1 MKDFSHIEKNLR
13 QPFWKSWAL
22 YVIIIS
28 GLTLSVMLYRLSSD
42 IETLSRRSLNKAV
55 ETTVTELNNFFSPFV
70 QNLRLARE
78 WGTSGQL
85 DIKDIESM
93 NRRFVPVLRNY
104 TQITSMLA
112 GCSDGSEYMLLN
124 EDTAWVN
131 RKTQFLP
138 VKEVRKLRW
147 LYRNNRFEKV
157 YDEFWVEK
165 KDYDPRIRPWYKGAL
180 TDAGDSIPAWTRP
193 YTFATTGEPGITA
206 SFPFMVSGDTCTH
219 VIAYD
224 LKLFDISL
232 FTSRLA
238 VSDSGKLFI
247 LTEDTL
253 VIGLPHDRRFITSG
267 SIKQFILKP
276 IDTLDVD
283 EMSAAFHFWGDR
295 VKNSEPFRFETK
307 GEPWWGRFVDYP
319 LNPSRKLLIGVVVP
333 ESDFVAEVK
342 QTRNII
348 LMGFG
353 LVFILTLV
361 IVSNYNQKR
370 RANILL
376 AQQKAEIEQK
386 NELLLQANEEI
397 QAQKE
402 EIEQQ
407 RDIVMEQRDHI
418 TEQKKEIEDSIRYAK
433 RIQNAVLPDAE
444 YARKILKEHFILFRP
459 KDVVS
464 GDFFWATEVNNWL
477 IAAAADCT
485 GHGVPGAFM
494 SMLGMSF
501 LNEIVRKKEVTNA
514 AEILNHLRASV
525 IEALK
530 QTGESGTQKDG
541 MDISLLTYCAATKTC
556 YWAGANNPLWIMR
569 AENTGREAE
578 DAADLMEE
586 VKPDKMPVAIHE
598 RMDPFTNHQITLNP
612 GDRIYMFS
620 DGMPDQFGG
629 PKGKKYLYKTLRRL
643 LVNTSGMPIKE
654 QGELIGK
661 AFDEWIS
668 FNGSRYEQTDD
679 VTVIGIEF

>member
-1 MKDFSHIEKNLR
+1 MKDLSHIEEKMR

-28 GLTLSVMLYRLSSD
+28 GLILSVMLYRLSND
-42 IETLSRRSLNKAV
+42 IESLSRKSLNKAV
-55 ETTVTELNNFFSPFV
+55 ETTVSELNNFFSPFV

-78 WGTSGQL
+78 WGSSGQL
-85 DIKDIESM
+85 DIGDIEAM

-104 TQITSMLA
+104 TQITSMLT
-112 GCSDGSEYMLLN
+112 GRSDGSEYMLLN

-131 RKTQFLP
+131 RKTRFFP
-138 VKEVRKLRW
+138 EKEVRKLRW
-147 LYRNNRFEKV
+147 LYRSNRFEKV
-157 YDEFWVEK
+157 YDEIWTDR
-165 KDYDPRIRPWYKGAL
+165 KDYDPRLRPWFRGAL
-180 TDAGDSIPAWTRP
+180 SDAGDSIPAWTKP

-206 SFPFMVSGDTCTH
+206 SFPYTAGNDTTTC

-276 IDTLDVD
+276 IDTLAVD
-283 EMSAAFHFWGDR
+283 EMSVAFHFWGKQ
-295 VKNSEPFRFETK
+295 VKSSDAFRFSSG
-307 GEPWWGRFVDYP
+307 GEEWWGRFVDYP
-319 LNPSRKLLIGVVVP
+319 LNPTRKLLIGVVVP
-333 ESDFVAEVK
+333 ESDFVSEVK

-376 AQQKAEIEQK
+376 AQQKAEIEHK
-386 NELLLQANEEI
+386 NELLMQANEEI

-407 RDIVMEQRDHI
+407 RDIVMDQRDHI

-433 RIQNAVLPDAE
+433 RIQNAVLPDAD
-444 YARKILKEHFILFRP
+444 YAKKILKEHFILFRP

-464 GDFFWATEVNNWL
+464 GDFYWATQINDWL
-477 IAAAADCT
+477 IVAAADCT

-501 LNEIVRKKEVTNA
+501 LNEIVRKKEVTSA

-525 IEALK
+525 VEALR

-541 MDISLLTYCAATKTC
+541 MDISLVTICARTQTY
-556 YWAGANNPLWIMR
+556 YWAGANNPLWILR
-569 AENTGREAE
+569 AENIGKEAE

-586 VKPDKMPVAIHE
+586 IKPDKMPVAIHE
-598 RMDPFTNHQITLNP
+598 KMDPFTNHQISLKS

-629 PKGKKYLYKTLRRL
+629 PRGKKYLYKTLRRL
-643 LVNTSGMPIKE
+643 MVNTASLPVKE
-654 QGELIGK
+654 QGEALGK
-661 AFDEWIS
+661 AFDEWIH
-668 FNGSRYEQTDD
+668 FNGTHYEQTDD
-679 VTVIGIEF
+679 VTIIGIEI